1 MSSASS
7 ILIMPGTTGAPSTAA
22 GGGRSTTIKTFEPS
36 AEQIEIRRQYQLGN
50 NVKILAH
57 AGSGKSSTFLLIAKS
72 DPTKRFL
79 LLTYNKK
86 LQLEMANE
94 ALRQGIFNIEIRTYH
109 SACGRAY
116 GQLLSDDVKFI
127 NALKGEPLMM
137 HLLRA
142 DVLMLDETQDMSIP
156 YYLFVEKIV
165 KSFPNL
171 QVLSVGDRLQAINDY
186 LKARVEFL
194 INCHLLPG
202 FSSSSNRPWAECT
215 LSTSYRLTPA
225 LATFINNHLGL
236 EFTKTQS
243 TTAGSTST
251 ASSSTISSTPSSSTI
266 IDPNALNGGERGA
279 KLPVIGGNTR
289 VPNLKP
295 RYVVPKYNE
304 VPREIGRLAKEAIT
318 KYGLENVIIIAAG
331 TNSIL
336 DSDSKNPL
344 SITVREHLV
353 GVPIYLAKADEVLD
367 AKITKGKLAIGTWNS
382 VKGQERDCVIVV
394 GFDESYFKYYGTDWK
409 DPVRIPNILYVA
421 ATRAIKELI
430 LIADPNKTLRTMKL
444 SRLTHDVQVT
454 GGKILRKAKIRGG
467 DSGMQLV
474 DAVTPRLTQPKVG
487 GDPLEE
493 KKKKTTFTVTELFR
507 HMDPDT
513 QYQLDQMISQNVV
526 ETRTRAPKPDT
537 SKMKNHEQRFKVDFN
552 EGKYCESVN
561 FLYGLVVPA
570 IVELKMKGYS
580 QFAKEAHIPR
590 IVENLD
596 NVQPFEYCITRAA
609 YESFPEF
616 FWDQIRRAYAIE
628 PTKRDPLQWFHLA
641 IAETIFNENGHHT
654 ARQINNYRWIDEEFL
669 KDAVGCVIEAMSKT
683 SDNTNKSNTADD
695 KSGKL
700 LGADDDEVII
710 TGDNFTMVQSATSA
724 TVEIG
729 ERKKKRKY
737 EDSKPGGAKLGN
749 EDSGGSSSAF
759 KCKFVKQVGEYEIA
773 GIAPYVDYGTDQVW
787 DFRCVSDLSGEHVMQ
802 LACCLALS
810 GRKVGKLHLLL
821 SGRIVEVRLL
831 VSGTKFLETALSRFD
846 KKEVNDL
853 LLDIAN
859 FRARI
864 ASGASSSS
872 SSTIVSTSSMVPAV
886 APVAIPSRMM
896 KHLNF

>member
-1 MSSASS
+1 MSSTPSCVITPLSTTSTTSAS
-7 ILIMPGTTGAPSTAA
+7 
-22 GGGRSTTIKTFEPS
+22 GRSTTIKTFEPS

-72 DPTKRFL
+72 DPTRRFL

-127 NALKGEPLMM
+127 NALKSEPLMM

-202 FSSSSNRPWAECT
+202 FSSASNRLWAECT

-225 LATFINNHLGL
+225 VATFINNHLGL
-236 EFTKTQS
+236 EFTTQETQS
-243 TTAGSTST
+243 KTTGSV
-251 ASSSTISSTPSSSTI
+251 SSTFSGQSSVSSIPSSTPSSSTI
-266 IDPNALNGGERGA
+266 IDPNALNGGQRGA

-304 VPREIGRLAKEAIT
+304 VPREIGRIAKEAIA

-353 GVPIYLAKADEVLD
+353 GVPIYLAKTDEVLD

-382 VKGQERDCVIVV
+382 VKGQERDCVIVI

-409 DPVRIPNILYVA
+409 DPERIPNILYVA

-430 LIADPNKTLRTMKL
+430 LIADPSKTLRTMKL
-444 SRLTHDVQVT
+444 SRLSRDVQVT
-454 GGKILRKAKIRGG
+454 GGKILRKVRG
-467 DSGMQLV
+467 STIEQLV
-474 DAVTPRLTQPKVG
+474 DAPVPRLFQSKVG
-487 GDPLEE
+487 GEPLED
-493 KKKKTTFTVTELFR
+493 KKKKTTFTITELFR

-513 QYQLDQMISQNVV
+513 QHLLDGMIKIGAVDDGRGSIT
-526 ETRTRAPKPDT
+526 ELRTRAPKQET
-537 SKMKNHEQRFKVDFN
+537 SKMRNHEQRFKVDFN

-580 QFAKEAHIPR
+580 QFAKQAHIPR
-590 IVENLD
+590 IVQNLD
-596 NVQPFEYCITRAA
+596 KVEPFDYCITQQA
-609 YESFPEF
+609 YDSFPDL
-616 FWDQIRRAYAIE
+616 FWDQIRRAYAID
-628 PTKRDPLQWFHLA
+628 PAKRDPLQWFHLA

-669 KDAVGCVIEAMSKT
+669 KDAVSCVIEAMSKK
-683 SDNTNKSNTADD
+683 SDNTND
-695 KSGKL
+695 KSADKL
-700 LGADDDEVII
+700 DDEDEVSI
-710 TGDNFTMVQSATSA
+710 TGDNFTMVKSKAGK
-724 TVEIG
+724 TVEVS

-737 EDSKPGGAKLGN
+737 EDSKQSANGA
-749 EDSGGSSSAF
+749 GSTESSF

-773 GIAPYVDYGTDQVW
+773 GVAAYVDPVADQIW

-831 VSGTKFLETALSRFD
+831 VSCTKFLETALSRFD

-864 ASGASSSS
+864 ATGASSSLPPALP
-872 SSTIVSTSSMVPAV
+872 IVP
-886 APVAIPSRMM
+886 IPTKMM